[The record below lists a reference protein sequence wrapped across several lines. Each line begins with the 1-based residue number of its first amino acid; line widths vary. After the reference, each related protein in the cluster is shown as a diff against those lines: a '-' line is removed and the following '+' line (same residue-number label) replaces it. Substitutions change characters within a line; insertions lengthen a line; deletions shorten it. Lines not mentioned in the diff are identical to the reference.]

1 MKNVVLKTCL
11 TTLVLAMSGLAA
23 ANSVKFNSVQ
33 LTDVRNVTDNQ
44 DYTLSDQSLSGHS
57 AVAGAALSIAS
68 GAIVNGDLAA
78 EAAVT
83 IGGGT
88 HVQDLYAGAAVTL
101 GGKATAQTI
110 YAGAAAGIATGA
122 EATTIAAGAAIT
134 VGADGKAQNIYSGAG
149 ITLGAGAT
157 QAETGQSNVFAGA
170 ARTGTLVTFDT
181 DSKVDYEDESGED
194 ATRQDKINTA
204 KGVFNVSDAISDIGK
219 VQDALSKLPTS
230 PDDHNDQSTF
240 KLGTGLDNPTFAP
253 GVYEGSAV
261 NAAANTVITLDTKD
275 TDNQVWVFNLTDA
288 LTLGAGTTFNIEG
301 GGSNPIVIWNIGGTL
316 NLGAHTQFFGTA
328 YISGSV
334 SGATSTVSCGNLY
347 AKGALAIGSMG
358 QGFVDEFGVVTI
370 CSTQSASVVNVTVE
384 GTVLESTAKY
394 EL

>member
-1 MKNVVLKTCL
+1 LIAQGIDK
-11 TTLVLAMSGLAA
+11 
-23 ANSVKFNSVQ
+23 
-33 LTDVRNVTDNQ
+33 D
-44 DYTLSDQSLSGHS
+44 DYELSTQSLSGHS
-57 AVAGAALSIAS
+57 AVAGAALSIAA
-68 GAIVNGDLAA
+68 GAKVNGHLAA

-88 HVQDLYAGAAVTL
+88 HVQKIYAGAAVTL
-101 GGKATAQTI
+101 GGKATAKEI

-122 EATTIAAGAAIT
+122 KATTIAAGAAIT
-134 VGADGKAQNIYSGAG
+134 VGAGGEAQNIYSGAG
-149 ITLGAGAT
+149 ITLGAGAK
-157 QAETGQSNVFAGA
+157 QADDAHSNVFAGS
-170 ARTGTLVTFDT
+170 ARTGTLVAIGDYVVNYT
-181 DSKVDYEDESGED
+181 DGTGNNAK
-194 ATRQDKINTA
+194 RQNNINAA
-204 KGVFNVSDAISDIGK
+204 KALFNVSDAISDIGK

-261 NAAANTVITLDTKD
+261 NAAADTVITLQA
-275 TDNQVWVFNLTDA
+275 NNVENPVWIFNLTDA
-288 LTLGAGTTFNIEG
+288 LTLGAGTKIVAPAGAT
-301 GGSNPIVIWNIGGTL
+301 VIWNIGGSL

-358 QGFVDEFGVVTI
+358 QGFVEESDAVKI
-370 CSTQSASVVNVTVE
+370 CSKQAASVVNVTVQNF
-384 GTVLESTAKY
+384 GLETTATY
-394 EL
+394 RITH

>member
-23 ANSVKFNSVQ
+23 ANSVKLIPAFDDNTV
-33 LTDVRNVTDNQ
+33 NQ
-44 DYTLSDQSLSGHS
+44 DYTLSTQLLSEHS
-57 AVAGAALSIAS
+57 AVAGAALSIAA
-68 GAIVNGDLAA
+68 GAKVIGHLAA

-101 GGKATAQTI
+101 GGKATAKEI

-134 VGADGKAQNIYSGAG
+134 VGAGGEAQNIYSGAG
-149 ITLGAGAT
+149 ITLGAGAK
-157 QAETGQSNVFAGA
+157 QAKDAPSNVFAGS
-170 ARTGTLVTFDT
+170 ARTGTLVAIGDYVVNYT
-181 DSKVDYEDESGED
+181 DGTGNNAK
-194 ATRQDKINTA
+194 RQNNINAA
-204 KGVFNVSDAISDIGK
+204 KALFNVSDAISDIGK
-219 VQDALSKLPTS
+219 VQDALSKLETS
-230 PDDHNDQSTF
+230 SGPAF

-261 NAAANTVITLDTKD
+261 NAAADTVITLQA
-275 TDNQVWVFNLTDA
+275 NNVENPVWIFNLTDA
-288 LTLGAGTTFNIEG
+288 LTLGAGTKIVAPAGAT
-301 GGSNPIVIWNIGGTL
+301 VIWNIGGSL

-347 AKGALAIGSMG
+347 AAGAVAIGSMG
-358 QGFVDEFGVVTI
+358 QGFVNENNNLTANCEEREVV
-370 CSTQSASVVNVTVE
+370 STQVTVYVNADNNE
-384 GTVLESTAKY
+384 NITAS
-394 EL
+394 LTTD